1 MRQKTSQKKKSSIC
15 NVNISNRDLAR
26 IVNGFSNDPIELRPF
41 DNCFTEAKI
50 VKTWIAVGFLPMTG
64 NAANDP
70 KVGYEL
76 GEGGAPEEARVRM
89 ESLVD
94 DYSEVA
100 EELTNSGFNG
110 NILNLASRQVSHET
124 FPEDEEAQI
133 EHIIKNKGMTKAGK
147 LYKAGIIMA
156 NSRVVLEAHR
166 RSALLAEK
174 ERDEAVQKKKDKEQQ
189 YILEAVDAFHRWVA
203 QGQQITNDAGFSYPV
218 LVRKDAVAIVRA
230 LLPRIDIL
238 GQLKMKEFSTAK
250 ACIKWLGEIG
260 RGTTWDVEMR
270 TLEMI
275 ESEGGDGQ

>member
-1 MRQKTSQKKKSSIC
+1 MTHKLLKGPLIIKTDAGPGRLSREAQSITFREEMANKGVFILLSLPNGTACTAELDQMFTQFKDQTKNSTIRVAGLKLAARLAARMKHDGIDNELSSSDEDEDETENKPEKKRSIC

-100 EELTNSGFNG
+100 EMLTNSGFNG
-110 NILNLASRQVSHET
+110 NILNLAPRQVSRET

-133 EHIIKNKGMTKAGK
+133 EHIIKNKGMMKAGK
-147 LYKAGIIMA
+147 LYKVG
-156 NSRVVLEAHR
+156 
-166 RSALLAEK
+166 
-174 ERDEAVQKKKDKEQQ
+174 
-189 YILEAVDAFHRWVA
+189 
-203 QGQQITNDAGFSYPV
+203 
-218 LVRKDAVAIVRA
+218 
-230 LLPRIDIL
+230 
-238 GQLKMKEFSTAK
+238 
-250 ACIKWLGEIG
+250 
-260 RGTTWDVEMR
+260 
-270 TLEMI
+270 
-275 ESEGGDGQ
+275 